1 MSRDRDIVDAIDAL
15 VDDQLE
21 RYDTRSGYDYN
32 VGVDKCW
39 HCGEDWHGLPI
50 TTHMRTMRR
59 NGYLEPGYRYDED
72 TTRVLCPGSN
82 VHTAGRPP
90 VVRAMKSDG
99 VTLHARPLGGA
110 IPVAYLAGFEPI
122 GYLDR
127 PIRFSDP
134 GVDPDDD
141 TSGLTFRELS
151 LQDLNRQDLERTRR
165 RRFGCGTL
173 QGHRSHWVNEYGRL
187 TVTGPF
193 GDFIGQIVHIDHQ
206 RRQYR
211 MQFGVV
217 VCDFDMRIFGD
228 PRSVDGVY
236 HRVLTEL
243 RRARDEYAF
252 NPQVRYRI
260 EGDGRVT
267 PVVPAPDPPPPAYAE
282 FPRQSAEEFRRERLG
297 EWPVPEPRP
306 TPPRPRLRFN

>member
-15 VDDQLE
+15 VDEQLE

-50 TTHMRTMRR
+50 TEHMRKMRR

-90 VVRAMKSDG
+90 AGWTIKDI
-99 VTLHARPLGGA
+99 LARPFVGT
-110 IPVAYLAGFEPI
+110 IPVTDLAGFEPI
-122 GYLDR
+122 GHLDR

-134 GVDPDDD
+134 DDDPDDD
-141 TSGLTFRELS
+141 TSGLTFSELS
-151 LQDLNRQDLERTRR
+151 LQDLNRQDFERTRR
-165 RRFGCGTL
+165 RQFGRGTL
-173 QGHRSHWVNEYGRL
+173 SGHRSHWVNEYGRL
-187 TVTGPF
+187 TVTGPY

-206 RRQYR
+206 RQRYR

-217 VCDFDMRIFGD
+217 GCYFDMRMFQD
-228 PRSVDGVY
+228 RRSIDEAY
-236 HRVLTEL
+236 HKVLTEL

-260 EGDGRVT
+260 EGDRVT
-267 PVVPAPDPPPPAYAE
+267 PVVPVPEPPLPAYAQ
-282 FPRQSAEEFRRERLG
+282 FPHQSPEDFRRERLG
-297 EWPVPEPRP
+297 EWPAPEPRP